1 MNFKTIIPLILF
13 IVIIGISITYGLI
26 LMKSNVTLNQIAK
39 LEASDAAANDHF
51 GSSVSISADGTVAL
65 IGSLDDDTNSAYD
78 TGSAYIFE
86 NSDGKWTQAAK
97 LIASDVKSA
106 DHFGSSVSI
115 SADGTVAL
123 IGSFYDD
130 TNSAYDTGSAYIFEN
145 SDGKWTQ
152 AAKLEASDAAAN
164 DHFGSS
170 VSISA
175 DGTVALIG
183 SFYDDTNSAYDTGS
197 AYIFENSDGKWT
209 QAAKLIASD
218 VKSADHFGSSVSI
231 SADGTVALI
240 GSFYDDTNS
249 AYDTGSAYIF
259 ENSDGKWTQAAKLE
273 ASDAAANDY
282 FGSSVSISA
291 DGTVVLLGS
300 RVDEASAGAGI
311 GSAYVFENND
321 LMWEHTTDLE
331 PSNVKKFDYFGS
343 SVSISAD
350 GTVALIGSSGYDTN
364 SAYDTGYAFIF
375 ENSDGKWTQAAKL
388 EASDAAAN
396 DYFGSSV
403 SISADGT
410 VVLVGSRVDDASTGI
425 GTGTVYVFT
434 IKP

>member
-1 MNFKTIIPLILF
+1 MQNYKFFIIMNFKTTIPLVVF
-13 IVIIGISITYGLI
+13 IIIIGISITYGVI
-26 LMKSNVTLNQIAK
+26 LMKSNVTLNQTAK

-65 IGSLDDDTNSAYD
+65 IGSVDDDTDSVYD

-86 NSDGKWTQAAK
+86 NNDGKWIQTAK

-130 TNSAYDTGSAYIFEN
+130 TDSVYDTGSAYIFEN
-145 SDGKWTQ
+145 NDGKWTQ
-152 AAKLEASDAAAN
+152 TAKLEASDAAAN
-164 DHFGSS
+164 DYFGSS

-183 SFYDDTNSAYDTGS
+183 SFYDDTDSVYDTGS
-197 AYIFENSDGKWT
+197 AYIFENNDGKWIQT
-209 QAAKLIASD
+209 AKLIASD

-240 GSFYDDTNS
+240 GSFYDDTDS
-249 AYDTGSAYIF
+249 VYDTGSAYIF
-259 ENSDGKWTQAAKLE
+259 ENNDDQWTQIAKLE

-291 DGTVVLLGS
+291 DGVIALLGS
-300 RVDEASAGAGI
+300 RVDDASAGAGI
-311 GSAYVFENND
+311 GSAYV
-321 LMWEHTTDLE
+321 LKIIILCGHTQQ
-331 PSNVKKFDYFGS
+331 
-343 SVSISAD
+343 I
-350 GTVALIGSSGYDTN
+350 
-364 SAYDTGYAFIF
+364 
-375 ENSDGKWTQAAKL
+375 WRHQM
-388 EASDAAAN
+388 
-396 DYFGSSV
+396 
-403 SISADGT
+403 
-410 VVLVGSRVDDASTGI
+410 
-425 GTGTVYVFT
+425 
-434 IKP
+434 